1 MTKEQFLLNKLAEE
15 CAEVAQR
22 AIKSVQ
28 FGSQQV
34 WKQGEVAGGRV
45 DIPNEGLNNAQRLT
59 SELIDLSIIAGLLER
74 LGAISAPPTRLE
86 FEEMEKMKI
95 TKLNKYLAFSR
106 ELGTIDGDWTI

>member
-34 WKQGEVAGGRV
+34 WKQGEVAGGRA

-59 SELIDLSIIAGLLER
+59 SELIDLAIISGLLGE
-74 LGAISAPPTRLE
+74 LGAISPPTETE

-95 TKLNKYLAFSR
+95 AKLNKYLAFSR